1 MTANFKG
8 NAFVDY
14 HCKQGI
20 RTGEFNGIFTQPS
33 NECTVIDREIWSKI
47 LSR

>member
-1 MTANFKG
+1 MTANFKD

-14 HCKQGI
+14 HCRKGV
-20 RTGEFNGIFTQPS
+20 RTREFNEINTQPS

-47 LSR
+47 LS

>member
-14 HCKQGI
+14 HCKEAI
-20 RTGEFNGIFTQPS
+20 RT
-33 NECTVIDREIWSKI
+33 RA
-47 LSR
+47 L